1 MLVNMKQLLEVAKE
15 NKFAVGAF
23 NVADSNF
30 LRVVVEEAEKNNA
43 PAIIAVHP
51 TELDFTKDDFFQYVL
66 ARIENSPVPFVLH
79 LDHGD
84 NMGDVMRAVRCGF
97 SSVMIDG
104 SLLPFEENIRVTKEV
119 VDVCHKLG
127 VSVEGELGTIGK
139 TGNSIEGGVS
149 EIIYTKPEEAEEYI
163 SRTGVDT
170 LAVAIGT
177 AHGIY
182 PKDKEPK
189 LRLDILKEIKELV
202 NIPLVLHGGSAN
214 PDAEIAAAV
223 EIGIQKVNISSDYK
237 YAFYKKCREIL
248 STTELWDANAIYPEC
263 INAAKEVVKY
273 KMELFQS
280 INQVKKYQLA
290 ETPAWRHDVM

>member
-66 ARIENSPVPFVLH
+66 ARIKNSPVPFVLH

-119 VDVCHKLG
+119 VEVCHKLG

-163 SRTGVDT
+163 SRTGVDM

>member
-51 TELDFTKDDFFQYVL
+51 TELDFTKDDFFEYVL
-66 ARIENSPVPFVLH
+66 ARIKNSPVPFVLH

-189 LRLDILKEIKELV
+189 LRLDILQEIKDLV

-214 PDAEIAAAV
+214 PDTEIEAAV
-223 EIGIQKVNISSDYK
+223 KIGIQKVNISSDYK

-263 INAAKEVVKY
+263 IEAAKAVVKN
-273 KMELFQS
+273 KMDLFHS
-280 INQVKKYQLA
+280 VNQVEKYQQSNI
-290 ETPAWRHDVM
+290 PVWRSDLI